1 MNQNRLSD
9 RDIAQDLLS
18 DLKELALGYHMAT
31 VEASSQTVRDTF
43 KNNHDDWMNEQHG
56 LWQTMYSK
64 GWYQPPLTGPG
75 RGT

>member
-1 MNQNRLSD
+1 VNQNRLSD

-56 LWQTMYSK
+56 LCLFGNRKVHSSAVKMCI
-64 GWYQPPLTGPG
+64 G
-75 RGT
+75 